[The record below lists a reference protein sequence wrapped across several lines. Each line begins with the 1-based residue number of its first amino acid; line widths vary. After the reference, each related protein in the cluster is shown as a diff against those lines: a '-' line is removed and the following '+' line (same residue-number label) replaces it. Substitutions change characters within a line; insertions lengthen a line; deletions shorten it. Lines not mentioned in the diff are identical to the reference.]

1 MRNNHVMQRGILGTP
16 EIKRK
21 TALHLALALAG
32 LVSVNG
38 AIAQVITHTPQPKSF
53 NIDMTNDCAGGGT
66 RVVQGTY
73 DADTGAL
80 SVTTTLTA
88 CVVRNGDKFD
98 GTTSTAG
105 TLLATE
111 TGYEIDIT
119 ASVDTTI
126 ERSDL
131 SKVERSCTV
140 TKKGTYTTVNQTF
153 VGTTART
160 NCSVTGQVLE
170 HESLVEH
177 LLRPAY
183 GMAEGGGLD
192 MGSRMIPPQPGEDR
206 IPFRF
211 DVPRMNGMGF
221 MGGMG
226 GGGHE

>member
-16 EIKRK
+16 EMKRK

-32 LVSVNG
+32 LLSVNA
-38 AIAQVITHTPQPKSF
+38 AIAQVATQTPQPKSF
-53 NIDMTNDCAGGGT
+53 DIHMTNDCAGGGT
-66 RVVQGTY
+66 RVVDGTY
-73 DADTGAL
+73 VADTGAL
-80 SVTTTLTA
+80 SVTTTLSK
-88 CVVRNGDKFD
+88 CVVRNGDMFD
-98 GTTSTAG
+98 GTTSTSG
-105 TLLATE
+105 TLAATE

-119 ASVDTTI
+119 ASVDTKI

-131 SKVERSCTV
+131 SKVVRSCTV
-140 TKKGTYTTVNQTF
+140 TKQGTYTTVNQTF
-153 VGTTART
+153 DGTTART
-160 NCSVTGQVLE
+160 DCSVTGQVLE

-211 DVPRMNGMGF
+211 DVQHMDGIGF
-221 MGGMG
+221 MGGMNG
-226 GGGHE
+226 RR